1 MGTEIA
7 EKYFKRF
14 NGKNQ
19 IDFYLDGIKYH
30 GSFCGKVVVGIKA
43 VTIWVSEWDVKFGG
57 ILQLDSNAESPLGY
71 VILAQHIAIR
81 YFIGWKL
88 HVRNVKYGHLN
99 C

>member
-14 NGKNQ
+14 NGKNR
-19 IDFYLDGIKYH
+19 IDFYLDGIVYH
-30 GSFCGKVVVGIKA
+30 GSFYGKVVVGIKA
-43 VTIWVSEWDVKFGG
+43 VTIWVSEWDIRYGF
-57 ILQLDSNAESPLGY
+57 IIEFNCRAESAVGHA
-71 VILAQHIAIR
+71 IIEQHIAIR

-88 HVRNVKYGHLN
+88 HVRYVKYGHLN